1 MRATISR
8 RSPTIASSS
17 VIASVARSCGSGRS
31 SARFQRLVLQPGD
44 VELVRPLGN
53 LGRVEATEAA
63 GLAQVFALRLAL
75 AVRVGAVALL
85 ELGEV
90 LRAERSVLLRDA
102 RDVAPRVE
110 DPDIL
115 SRTAFL
121 EEDHVRL
128 HSLAVRSERAARQSQ
143 DRVQV
148 AVLHQ
153 DLEDL
158 ARLALEQTVVRQHHR
173 GSPARLQRVD
183 DVLHEVELLV
193 AGLDQSVA

>member
-115 SRTAFL
+115 PATTLIFL
-121 EEDHVRL
+121 CPEGLPAKRGGL
-128 HSLAVRSERAARQSQ
+128 RQEQ
-143 DRVQV
+143 QV
-148 AVLHQ
+148 PVL
-153 DLEDL
+153 
-158 ARLALEQTVVRQHHR
+158 
-173 GSPARLQRVD
+173 
-183 DVLHEVELLV
+183 LHEYDRRLELK
-193 AGLDQSVA
+193 APCATTT